1 MSRLLVV
8 ALAVACVAADTT
20 LLREGITAHAQDQN
34 EAKIWNDVIECK
46 YVDRLASLVG
56 GRGAGRACVCLCVCV
71 MP

>member
-46 YVDRLASLVG
+46 YVDHLASFVWRSKG
-56 GRGAGRACVCLCVCV
+56 QGACVCVCV
-71 MP
+71 RA